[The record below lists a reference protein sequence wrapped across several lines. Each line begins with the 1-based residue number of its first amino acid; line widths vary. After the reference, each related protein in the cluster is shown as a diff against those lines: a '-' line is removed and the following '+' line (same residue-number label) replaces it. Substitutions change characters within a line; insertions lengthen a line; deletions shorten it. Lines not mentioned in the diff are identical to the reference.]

1 MFIYL
6 NNNNNLHSVKVLYLH
21 DRNVVI
27 LPTHKDVSSICNV
40 KSTVHGAED
49 HRK

>member
-21 DRNVVI
+21 NRNVVI
-27 LPTHKDVSSICNV
+27 LSSHKDVSSTCNM
-40 KSTVHGAED
+40 KSTVCGAED
-49 HRK
+49 HR